1 MASRFGAAA
10 RVLLLMLLWGGG
22 PASRWGIA
30 AGWDPDMAV
39 PPTPTPIKSAWWRRG
54 RAQEG
59 EDDGSSSPG
68 FRAPSSADSDCER
81 VSRGAYADAS
91 AQVPA
96 ARRGHQVVG
105 GGRGLDART
114 PSAADR
120 ATQAGTV
127 ARQLPFTPPQ
137 TVAGEYGSDYA
148 SLRRP
153 SVAGAAEELRFDR
166 VGARRVE
173 DDRPGYALDSV
184 GRRARETGA
193 RRDLPTVVAWR
204 GTGTGT
210 HPAHGRDRFAPG
222 AGGVGA
228 GGGLGASAYRDH
240 LSTSTPLRGAN
251 ARGVEVGAGG
261 HIERLFDGRQRSG
274 LVSAARGVGVEEH
287 ARKGGRVNDF
297 AVSPMSPLAGLP
309 PGCTRAGVCVCVRER
324 ERVCVCV
331 CERERESE

>member
-1 MASRFGAAA
+1 MAPRLGAGA

-59 EDDGSSSPG
+59 EDEGSSSPG
-68 FRAPSSADSDCER
+68 FRAPSSADSDSEH

-114 PSAADR
+114 PSAAD
-120 ATQAGTV
+120 V

-173 DDRPGYALDSV
+173 DDRTGYTLDSV
-184 GRRARETGA
+184 RPRETGA
-193 RRDLPTVVAWR
+193 RRDLPTVLAWW
-204 GTGTGT
+204 GAGAGT

-222 AGGVGA
+222 AGGA
-228 GGGLGASAYRDH
+228 GGGRGASAYRDH
-240 LSTSTPLRGAN
+240 QSTSTPLRGAN

-261 HIERLFDGRQRSG
+261 HMGRLPDGRQGSG
-274 LVSAARGVGVEEH
+274 LVSAARGVGVEEN

-309 PGCTRAGVCVCVRER
+309 PGCTRAGVCVC
-324 ERVCVCV
+324 
-331 CERERESE
+331 ERERE